1 METNVPAGPDDGL
14 KAKGGGPTD
23 LTVNDTIAFSPAKF
37 VVTTTVY
44 PPRGAVEATV
54 KPPLNA

>member
-1 METNVPAGPDDGL
+1 METNVPADPDNGL
-14 KAKGGGPTD
+14 KAKRGGPID
-23 LTVNDTIAFSPAKF
+23 FTVNESIAFSPAKF
-37 VVTTTVY
+37 VVTVTVY